1 MKLQDFFIFL
11 DTKYPVMYRIV
22 IILLLSCSVGLT
34 AHGRDKAVA
43 DSCLWVLE
51 NDTELSTL
59 RQCELLLLAIHNTS
73 DFQTCL
79 ELSEK
84 LIEKAEEAKNPYYQY
99 YGFYEKGQSL
109 IFLNSSEEALTY
121 LQNSLQ
127 IALDN
132 NFQKEVGFSYYLI
145 SDVFRRKRS
154 FAEAIEFL
162 RIALMHL
169 TSNEN
174 QKYLSIYY
182 YQLGNIY
189 YQISQNDSSKLYY
202 KKAVKHFEAGNQL
215 IEAAY
220 TYGNIGA
227 VYIRLNEPDSAR
239 YVLSRA
245 FNILDETNNYYTLTI
260 FNIHASK
267 NELQSGNMDM
277 ATHYGLKALSLANKV
292 QNAEINRDVYEHLA
306 LLYSSTGDYTKAYH
320 YLKEF
325 YTLRDSLV
333 NMDVI
338 TRMANMRT
346 EFEVGLKQAEVD
358 KLTTYN
364 QAAKRTIYL
373 ICAGLLIIS
382 VLLFYVI
389 RAYQRNNN
397 LNKKLMRQRRELER
411 NKKNLEIANLS
422 KDKLFSIISH
432 DLRGP
437 VGTISSLADM
447 ANILIKENEITEAT
461 EINQSIYTTSREVE
475 SLLNNLLHW
484 SVNQQNI
491 YQVRNEPVELVGLAK
506 TVISVY
512 GQTAKSK
519 KIDLLLNAHQP
530 EIKVEGDSNCWGTII
545 RNLVNNA
552 LKFTHENGQV
562 TISLNYTNNRVTLE
576 VTDNGIGMT
585 EEQKSKLFVF
595 TGTSREWGTRNE
607 RGQGLGLS
615 LVSDFVK
622 IYNGRIEVESQ
633 LGQGSTFRVIMPAT
647 AIQKQTQVTIEQ
659 EQVK

>member
-1 MKLQDFFIFL
+1 
-11 DTKYPVMYRIV
+11 MYRIV
-22 IILLLSCSVGLT
+22 IILLLSCAVGLT
-34 AHGRDKAVA
+34 AYGRDKAVA
-43 DSCLWVLE
+43 DSCIWVLE
-51 NDTELSTL
+51 NETELSAL

-73 DFQTCL
+73 DYQICL
-79 ELSEK
+79 ELSDK
-84 LIEKAEEAKNPYYQY
+84 LIEKAEEVKNPYYQY
-99 YGFYEKGQSL
+99 YGFYEKGQAL

-121 LQNSLQ
+121 LQKSLQ
-127 IALDN
+127 IALEN
-132 NFQKEVGFSYYLI
+132 NFQKEVGYSYYLI
-145 SDVFRRKRS
+145 SDVFRRKRN
-154 FAEAIEFL
+154 FGEAIHFI
-162 RIALMHL
+162 RNALMHH
-169 TSNEN
+169 TSNDN
-174 QKYLSIYY
+174 QKYLSIFY

-202 KKAVKHFEAGNQL
+202 KKATELFEAGNQL

-227 VYIRLNEPDSAR
+227 LYIRLNQPDSVR
-239 YVLSRA
+239 YFLGKA
-245 FNILDETNNYYTLTI
+245 FNILEETNDYYTLTI
-260 FNIHASK
+260 FNLHASR
-267 NELQSGNMDM
+267 NELQEGNMEM

-292 QNAEINRDVYEHLA
+292 QNAENNKDVYEHLA
-306 LLYSSTGDYTKAYH
+306 LLYSTTGDYTNAYH
-320 YLKEF
+320 YLKAF
-325 YTLRDSLV
+325 YNLRDSLV

-364 QAAKRTIYL
+364 LVAKRTIYI
-373 ICAGLLIIS
+373 ICTGLLIIC
-382 VLLFYVI
+382 VLLFYSI
-389 RAYQRNNN
+389 HMSQRNNN

-411 NKKNLEIANLS
+411 NKNILEIANLS

-447 ANILIKENEITEAT
+447 ANILIKENEIAEAI
-461 EINQSIYTTSREVE
+461 EINKSIYTTSCEVE

-491 YQVRNEPVELVGLAK
+491 YQVRHEPVELVSMAK
-506 TVISVY
+506 TVINVY

-519 KIDLLLNAHQP
+519 KIDLLLNAPQP
-530 EIKVEGDSNCWGTII
+530 EIDVEGDSNCWGTII

-552 LKFTHENGQV
+552 IKFTHENGQV
-562 TISLNYTNNRVTLE
+562 AINLDYTNNHVTLE

-633 LGQGSTFRVIMPAT
+633 LGKGSTFRVIMPAN
-647 AIQKQTQVTIEQ
+647 AIQKQTQATIEQ
-659 EQVK
+659 N